1 MDPYLNVDPGTMSPY
16 QHGEVFVTEDGAE
29 SDLDLGHYERFID
42 RNVTRASNLTT
53 GQIYNAVIAKERRG
67 DYLGATVQVIPHVT
81 NEIKE
86 RIHRVA
92 REQQAE
98 VVVVEVGGTVGDI
111 ESLPYLEA
119 IRQFLNDVGRQ
130 NVLYIHL
137 VLLPRVATGELKTKP
152 MQPSVKELRSIG
164 IQPDVLIARADEPID
179 EELREKIA
187 LFCDVKADNVISEPN
202 AWSIYGVPLML
213 EEAGLGR
220 IVVEELGLGERATE
234 PDLVEW
240 RFLTDR
246 IRNARIPLTIGLVGK
261 YIELPDAYLSVAESV
276 KHAAWAAGCNVKLVW
291 IDSEKLERDRDV
303 EPLIGLDG
311 IVVPGGFG
319 YRGIE
324 GKVQAVRFGRER
336 KVPTLGLCMG
346 MQCMVIELARTAL
359 GTEDA
364 NSTEFD
370 AFTPHP
376 VIDLLPEQRDI
387 ADKGGTMRLGS
398 YPCVLENGSLASRAY
413 AQPIV
418 LEPHPDREGR
428 QRPRGTG
435 QAHLPDHRQRL
446 GRGRL
451 REARRHDRRGTAARV
466 MASQRHREGAHDAGR
481 PRGWQGARGG
491 RHPRQ
496 RDALLLGESGIALCG
511 DRRVH
516 REPVRGPAR
525 RHQRGRHEG
534 RRRYRRRIPPAG
546 DQDAGARRVDAQ
558 PDARHAGR
566 AGRRGHRD
574 AAVLGAEADVQSPA
588 DRGGPEAIPRRLS
601 QDAGGE
607 ARRGAREA
615 LTLTTR

>member
-1 MDPYLNVDPGTMSPY
+1 LRVPKFVFVTGGVTSSLGKGITAASLGRILAVRGLSVASLKMDPYLNVDPGTMSPY

-119 IRQFLNDVGRQ
+119 IRQFRNDVGRQ

-137 VLLPRVATGELKTKP
+137 TLLPRVATGELKTKP
-152 MQPSVKELRSIG
+152 TQHSVKELRSIG
-164 IQPDVLIARADEPID
+164 IQPDVLIARADEAID

-187 LFCDVKADNVISEPN
+187 LFCDVKIDNVISEPN

-220 IVVEELGLGERATE
+220 IVVEELGLRERATE
-234 PDLVEW
+234 PDLAEW

-276 KHAAWAAGCNVKLVW
+276 KHAAWAAGCNVKLAW

-376 VIDLLPEQRDI
+376 VIDLLPEQRDV

-398 YPCVLENGSLASRAY
+398 YPCVLDAGSLAARAY
-413 AQPIV
+413 GQPIV
-418 LEPHPDREGR
+418 LERHRHRYEFNNSYRELLAAHGMSFTGLSPDGRLVEIVEIADHPFYLGTQFHPEFKSRPNRPHPLFASFIDS
-428 QRPRGTG
+428 
-435 QAHLPDHRQRL
+435 ALAF
-446 GRGRL
+446 
-451 REARRHDRRGTAARV
+451 ARAN
-466 MASQRHREGAHDAGR
+466 
-481 PRGWQGARGG
+481 
-491 RHPRQ
+491 
-496 RDALLLGESGIALCG
+496 
-511 DRRVH
+511 
-516 REPVRGPAR
+516 
-525 RHQRGRHEG
+525 
-534 RRRYRRRIPPAG
+534 
-546 DQDAGARRVDAQ
+546 
-558 PDARHAGR
+558 GR
-566 AGRRGHRD
+566 AEASAPVLQETHR
-574 AAVLGAEADVQSPA
+574 
-588 DRGGPEAIPRRLS
+588 
-601 QDAGGE
+601 
-607 ARRGAREA
+607 
-615 LTLTTR
+615 

>member
-1 MDPYLNVDPGTMSPY
+1 MPKFVFVTGGVTSSLGKGITAASLGRILAARGLSVASLKMDPYLNVDPGTMSPY

-98 VVVVEVGGTVGDI
+98 LVVVEVGGTVGDI

-119 IRQFLNDVGRQ
+119 IRQFRNDVGRQ

-137 VLLPRVATGELKTKP
+137 TLLPRVATGELKTKP
-152 MQPSVKELRSIG
+152 TQHSVKELRSIG

-179 EELREKIA
+179 EDLREKIA
-187 LFCDVKADNVISEPN
+187 LFCDVKIDNVISEPN
-202 AWSIYGVPLML
+202 AWSIYAVPLML

-234 PDLVEW
+234 ADLGEW
-240 RFLTDR
+240 RFLVDR
-246 IRNARIPLTIGLVGK
+246 IRSARIPLTIGLVGK

-276 KHAAWAAGCNVKLVW
+276 KHASWAAGCNVKLVW

-336 KVPTLGLCMG
+336 RVPTLGLCMG

-359 GTEDA
+359 GTDDA

-398 YPCVLENGSLASRAY
+398 YPCVLETGSLAGRAY
-413 AQPIV
+413 GQPIV
-418 LEPHPDREGR
+418 LERHRHRYEFNNSYRELLAAKGMKFTGLSPDGRLVEIVEIADHPFYLGTQFHPEFKSRPNRPHPLFANFID
-428 QRPRGTG
+428 
-435 QAHLPDHRQRL
+435 AALAF
-446 GRGRL
+446 
-451 REARRHDRRGTAARV
+451 ARAN
-466 MASQRHREGAHDAGR
+466 
-481 PRGWQGARGG
+481 
-491 RHPRQ
+491 
-496 RDALLLGESGIALCG
+496 
-511 DRRVH
+511 
-516 REPVRGPAR
+516 
-525 RHQRGRHEG
+525 
-534 RRRYRRRIPPAG
+534 
-546 DQDAGARRVDAQ
+546 
-558 PDARHAGR
+558 GR
-566 AGRRGHRD
+566 AEAAPMLQETHR
-574 AAVLGAEADVQSPA
+574 
-588 DRGGPEAIPRRLS
+588 
-601 QDAGGE
+601 
-607 ARRGAREA
+607 
-615 LTLTTR
+615 

>member
-1 MDPYLNVDPGTMSPY
+1 MRVPKFVFVTGGVTSSLGKGITAASLGRILAARGLTVASLKMDPYLNVDPGTMSPY

-53 GQIYNAVIAKERRG
+53 GQIYNSVIAKERRG

-98 VVVVEVGGTVGDI
+98 LVVVEVGGTVGDI

-119 IRQFLNDVGRQ
+119 IRQFRNDVGRN
-130 NVLYIHL
+130 NVMYIHL
-137 VLLPRVATGELKTKP
+137 TLLPRVATGELKTKP
-152 MQPSVKELRSIG
+152 TQHSVKELRSIG

-179 EELREKIA
+179 EDLREKIA
-187 LFCDVKADNVISEPN
+187 LFCDVKTDSVISEPN
-202 AWSIYGVPLML
+202 AWSIYAVPLML

-220 IVVEELGLGERATE
+220 IVVEELGLGERAAE
-234 PDLVEW
+234 PNLDEW
-240 RFLTDR
+240 RFLVDR
-246 IRNARIPLTIGLVGK
+246 IRGARIPLTIGMVGK

-276 KHAAWAAGCNVKLVW
+276 KHASWAAGCNVKLVW

-359 GTEDA
+359 GTDDA

-398 YPCVLENGSLASRAY
+398 YPCVLEAGSLAGRAY
-413 AQPIV
+413 GQPIV
-418 LEPHPDREGR
+418 LERHRHRYEFNNSYRELLAAHGMRFSGLSPDGRLVEIVEIPDHPFYLGTQFHPEFKSRPNRPHPLFASFID
-428 QRPRGTG
+428 
-435 QAHLPDHRQRL
+435 
-446 GRGRL
+446 
-451 REARRHDRRGTAARV
+451 AAL
-466 MASQRHREGAHDAGR
+466 A
-481 PRGWQGARGG
+481 
-491 RHPRQ
+491 
-496 RDALLLGESGIALCG
+496 
-511 DRRVH
+511 
-516 REPVRGPAR
+516 
-525 RHQRGRHEG
+525 
-534 RRRYRRRIPPAG
+534 Y
-546 DQDAGARRVDAQ
+546 
-558 PDARHAGR
+558 GR
-566 AGRRGHRD
+566 ANGRAEQSAPMLQETHR
-574 AAVLGAEADVQSPA
+574 
-588 DRGGPEAIPRRLS
+588 
-601 QDAGGE
+601 
-607 ARRGAREA
+607 
-615 LTLTTR
+615 

>member
-1 MDPYLNVDPGTMSPY
+1 VPKFVFVTGGVTSSLGKGITAASLGRILAARGLTVASLKMDPYLNVDPGTMSPY

-98 VVVVEVGGTVGDI
+98 LVVVEVGGTVGDI

-119 IRQFLNDVGRQ
+119 IRQFRNDVGRQ

-137 VLLPRVATGELKTKP
+137 TLLPRVATGELKTKP
-152 MQPSVKELRSIG
+152 TQHSVKELRSIG

-179 EELREKIA
+179 DDLREKIA
-187 LFCDVKADNVISEPN
+187 LFCDVKIDNVISEPN
-202 AWSIYGVPLML
+202 AWSIYAVPLML

-220 IVVEELGLGERATE
+220 IVVEELGLGERAAQA
-234 PDLVEW
+234 DLSEW
-240 RFLTDR
+240 RFLVDR
-246 IRNARIPLTIGLVGK
+246 IRGARIPLTIGLVGK

-276 KHAAWAAGCNVKLVW
+276 KHASWAAGCNVKLVW

-398 YPCVLENGSLASRAY
+398 YPCVLETGSLAGRAY
-413 AQPIV
+413 GQPIV
-418 LEPHPDREGR
+418 LERHRHRYEFNNSYRELLAARGMKFTGLSPDGRLVEIVEIADHPFYLGTQFHPEFKSRPNRPHPLFANFID
-428 QRPRGTG
+428 
-435 QAHLPDHRQRL
+435 AALAF
-446 GRGRL
+446 
-451 REARRHDRRGTAARV
+451 ARAN
-466 MASQRHREGAHDAGR
+466 
-481 PRGWQGARGG
+481 
-491 RHPRQ
+491 
-496 RDALLLGESGIALCG
+496 
-511 DRRVH
+511 
-516 REPVRGPAR
+516 
-525 RHQRGRHEG
+525 
-534 RRRYRRRIPPAG
+534 
-546 DQDAGARRVDAQ
+546 
-558 PDARHAGR
+558 GR
-566 AGRRGHRD
+566 AEAAPMLQETHR
-574 AAVLGAEADVQSPA
+574 
-588 DRGGPEAIPRRLS
+588 
-601 QDAGGE
+601 
-607 ARRGAREA
+607 
-615 LTLTTR
+615 

>member
-1 MDPYLNVDPGTMSPY
+1 VPKFVFVTGGVTSSLGKGITAASLGRILAARGLTVASLKMDPYLNVDPGTMSPY

-98 VVVVEVGGTVGDI
+98 LVVVEVGGTVGDI

-119 IRQFLNDVGRQ
+119 IRQFRNDVGRQ

-137 VLLPRVATGELKTKP
+137 TLLPRVATGELKTKP
-152 MQPSVKELRSIG
+152 TQHSVRELRAIG

-187 LFCDVKADNVISEPN
+187 LFCDVKTDNVISEPD

-234 PDLVEW
+234 PDLAEW

-246 IRNARIPLTIGLVGK
+246 IRNARIPLTVGLIGK

-359 GTEDA
+359 GTDDA

-398 YPCVLENGSLASRAY
+398 YPCVLEAGSLAARAY
-413 AQPIV
+413 GQPIV
-418 LEPHPDREGR
+418 LERHRHRYEFNNSYRELLAAHGMKFTGLSPDGRLVEIVEIAEHPFYLGTQFHPEFKSRPNRPHPLFASFIE
-428 QRPRGTG
+428 T
-435 QAHLPDHRQRL
+435 ALAF
-446 GRGRL
+446 
-451 REARRHDRRGTAARV
+451 ARAT
-466 MASQRHREGAHDAGR
+466 
-481 PRGWQGARGG
+481 
-491 RHPRQ
+491 
-496 RDALLLGESGIALCG
+496 
-511 DRRVH
+511 
-516 REPVRGPAR
+516 
-525 RHQRGRHEG
+525 
-534 RRRYRRRIPPAG
+534 
-546 DQDAGARRVDAQ
+546 
-558 PDARHAGR
+558 GR
-566 AGRRGHRD
+566 AEASAPMLQETRR
-574 AAVLGAEADVQSPA
+574 
-588 DRGGPEAIPRRLS
+588 
-601 QDAGGE
+601 
-607 ARRGAREA
+607 
-615 LTLTTR
+615 

>member
-1 MDPYLNVDPGTMSPY
+1 VFVTGGVTSSLGKGITAASLGRILAARGLAVASLKMDPYLNVDPGTMSPY

-98 VVVVEVGGTVGDI
+98 IVVVEVGGTVGDI

-119 IRQFLNDVGRQ
+119 IRQFRNDVGRQ
-130 NVLYIHL
+130 NVMYIHL
-137 VLLPRVATGELKTKP
+137 TLLPRVATGELKTKP
-152 MQPSVKELRSIG
+152 TQHSVKELRSIG
-164 IQPDVLIARADEPID
+164 IQPDVLIARADQPID
-179 EELREKIA
+179 EDLREKIA
-187 LFCDVKADNVISEPN
+187 LFCDVKTDNVISEPN
-202 AWSIYGVPLML
+202 AWSIYAVPLML

-220 IVVEELGLGERATE
+220 IVVEELGLVERATE
-234 PDLVEW
+234 PDLAEW

-276 KHAAWAAGCNVKLVW
+276 KHAAWAAGCNVKLAW

-359 GTEDA
+359 GTDDA

-387 ADKGGTMRLGS
+387 AEKGGTMRLGS
-398 YPCVLENGSLASRAY
+398 YPCVLEGGSLAARAY
-413 AQPIV
+413 GQPIV
-418 LEPHPDREGR
+418 LERHRHRYEFNNSYRELLAAHGMKFTGLSPDGRLVEIVEIPDHPFYLGTQFHPEFKSRPNRPHPLFANFID
-428 QRPRGTG
+428 
-435 QAHLPDHRQRL
+435 AALAF
-446 GRGRL
+446 
-451 REARRHDRRGTAARV
+451 ARAN
-466 MASQRHREGAHDAGR
+466 
-481 PRGWQGARGG
+481 
-491 RHPRQ
+491 
-496 RDALLLGESGIALCG
+496 
-511 DRRVH
+511 
-516 REPVRGPAR
+516 
-525 RHQRGRHEG
+525 
-534 RRRYRRRIPPAG
+534 
-546 DQDAGARRVDAQ
+546 
-558 PDARHAGR
+558 GR
-566 AGRRGHRD
+566 AEAAPMLQETHR
-574 AAVLGAEADVQSPA
+574 
-588 DRGGPEAIPRRLS
+588 
-601 QDAGGE
+601 
-607 ARRGAREA
+607 
-615 LTLTTR
+615 

>member
-1 MDPYLNVDPGTMSPY
+1 VPKFVFVTGGVTSSLGKGITAASLGRILAARGLTVASLKMDPYLNVDPGTMSPY

-98 VVVVEVGGTVGDI
+98 LVVVEVGGTVGDI

-119 IRQFLNDVGRQ
+119 IRQFRNDVGRN
-130 NVLYIHL
+130 NVMYIHL
-137 VLLPRVATGELKTKP
+137 TLLPRVATGELKTKP
-152 MQPSVKELRSIG
+152 TQHSVKELRSIG

-179 EELREKIA
+179 EDLREKIA
-187 LFCDVKADNVISEPN
+187 LFCDVKTDNVISEPN
-202 AWSIYGVPLML
+202 AWSIYAVPLML

-220 IVVEELGLGERATE
+220 IVVEELGLRERAAE

-240 RFLTDR
+240 RFLVDR
-246 IRNARIPLTIGLVGK
+246 IRGARIPLTIGMVGK

-276 KHAAWAAGCNVKLVW
+276 KHASWAAGCNVKLVW

-324 GKVQAVRFGRER
+324 GKVRAVRFGRER

-398 YPCVLENGSLASRAY
+398 YPCVLEAGSLAGRAY
-413 AQPIV
+413 GQPIV
-418 LEPHPDREGR
+418 LERHRHRYEFNNSYRELLAAHGMKFSGLSPDGRLVEIVEIPDHPFYLGTQFHPEFKSRPNRPHPLF
-428 QRPRGTG
+428 
-435 QAHLPDHRQRL
+435 ANF
-446 GRGRL
+446 
-451 REARRHDRRGTAARV
+451 
-466 MASQRHREGAHDAGR
+466 
-481 PRGWQGARGG
+481 
-491 RHPRQ
+491 
-496 RDALLLGESGIALCG
+496 
-511 DRRVH
+511 
-516 REPVRGPAR
+516 
-525 RHQRGRHEG
+525 
-534 RRRYRRRIPPAG
+534 
-546 DQDAGARRVDAQ
+546 VDAALAF
-558 PDARHAGR
+558 ARANGR
-566 AGRRGHRD
+566 AEASAPMLQETHR
-574 AAVLGAEADVQSPA
+574 
-588 DRGGPEAIPRRLS
+588 
-601 QDAGGE
+601 
-607 ARRGAREA
+607 
-615 LTLTTR
+615 

>member
-1 MDPYLNVDPGTMSPY
+1 LPKFVFVTGGVTSSLGKGITAASLGRILAARGLSVASLKMDPYLNVDPGTMSPY

-53 GQIYNAVIAKERRG
+53 GQIYNSVIAKERRG

-119 IRQFLNDVGRQ
+119 IRQFRNDVGRQ

-137 VLLPRVATGELKTKP
+137 SLLPRVATGELKTKP
-152 MQPSVKELRSIG
+152 TQHSVRELRAIG
-164 IQPDVLIARADEPID
+164 IQPDVLIARADQPID
-179 EELREKIA
+179 EDLREKIA
-187 LFCDVKADNVISEPN
+187 LFCDVKTDNVISEPD
-202 AWSIYGVPLML
+202 AWSIYAVPLML

-220 IVVEELGLGERATE
+220 IVVEELGLGERATH
-234 PDLVEW
+234 PDLTEW
-240 RFLTDR
+240 QAIVDR
-246 IRNARIPLTIGLVGK
+246 IRGARIPLNIGLVGK
-261 YIELPDAYLSVAESV
+261 YIELTDAYISVAESI
-276 KHAAWAAGCNVKLVW
+276 KHAAWAAGCDVKISWV
-291 IDSEKLERDRDV
+291 DSERLERDRDV

-324 GKVQAVRFGRER
+324 GKVQATRFGRER

-346 MQCMVIELARTAL
+346 LQCMVIELARTAL

-376 VIDLLPEQRDI
+376 VIDLLPEQRDV

-398 YPCVLENGSLASRAY
+398 YPCVLEPGSLAARAY
-413 AQPIV
+413 GQPIV
-418 LEPHPDREGR
+418 LERHRHRYEFNNAYRELLAQHGMRFSGLSPDGRLVEIVEMPDHPFFLGTQFHPEFKSRPNRPHPLF
-428 QRPRGTG
+428 
-435 QAHLPDHRQRL
+435 ASFI
-446 GRGRL
+446 
-451 REARRHDRRGTAARV
+451 EASLANAR
-466 MASQRHREGAHDAGR
+466 AN
-481 PRGWQGARGG
+481 
-491 RHPRQ
+491 
-496 RDALLLGESGIALCG
+496 
-511 DRRVH
+511 
-516 REPVRGPAR
+516 
-525 RHQRGRHEG
+525 
-534 RRRYRRRIPPAG
+534 
-546 DQDAGARRVDAQ
+546 
-558 PDARHAGR
+558 GR
-566 AGRRGHRD
+566 AQI
-574 AAVLGAEADVQSPA
+574 AA
-588 DRGGPEAIPRRLS
+588 PRL
-601 QDAGGE
+601 QE
-607 ARRGAREA
+607 
-615 LTLTTR
+615 TTT

>member
-1 MDPYLNVDPGTMSPY
+1 VFVTGGVTSSLGKGITAASLGRILAARGLAVASLKMDPYLNVDPGTMSPY

-119 IRQFLNDVGRQ
+119 IRQFRNDVGRQ

-137 VLLPRVATGELKTKP
+137 TLLPRVATGELKTKP
-152 MQPSVKELRSIG
+152 TQHSVKELRSIG
-164 IQPDVLIARADEPID
+164 IQPDVLIARADEEID

-187 LFCDVKADNVISEPN
+187 LFCDVKIDNVISEPN

-246 IRNARIPLTIGLVGK
+246 IRNARIPLTIGLIGK

-398 YPCVLENGSLASRAY
+398 YPCVLEAGSLAARAY
-413 AQPIV
+413 GQPIV
-418 LEPHPDREGR
+418 LERHRHRYEFNNSYRELLAAHGMTFTGLSPDGRLVEIVEIADHPFYLGTQFHPEFKSRPNRPHPLFASFIDS
-428 QRPRGTG
+428 
-435 QAHLPDHRQRL
+435 ALAF
-446 GRGRL
+446 
-451 REARRHDRRGTAARV
+451 ARAN
-466 MASQRHREGAHDAGR
+466 
-481 PRGWQGARGG
+481 
-491 RHPRQ
+491 
-496 RDALLLGESGIALCG
+496 
-511 DRRVH
+511 
-516 REPVRGPAR
+516 
-525 RHQRGRHEG
+525 
-534 RRRYRRRIPPAG
+534 
-546 DQDAGARRVDAQ
+546 
-558 PDARHAGR
+558 GR
-566 AGRRGHRD
+566 AEASAPMLQETHR
-574 AAVLGAEADVQSPA
+574 
-588 DRGGPEAIPRRLS
+588 
-601 QDAGGE
+601 
-607 ARRGAREA
+607 
-615 LTLTTR
+615 

>member
-1 MDPYLNVDPGTMSPY
+1 MPKFVFVTGGVTSSLGKGITAASLGRILAARGLAVASLKMDPYLNVDPGTMSPY
-16 QHGEVFVTEDGAE
+16 QHGEVFMTEDGAE

-119 IRQFLNDVGRQ
+119 IRQFRNDVGRN
-130 NVLYIHL
+130 NVMYIHL
-137 VLLPRVATGELKTKP
+137 ALLPRVATGELKTKP
-152 MQPSVKELRSIG
+152 TQHSVRELRAIG
-164 IQPDVLIARADEPID
+164 IQPDVLIARADTEVD

-187 LFCDVKADNVISEPN
+187 LFCDVKVDNVISEPN
-202 AWSIYGVPLML
+202 AWSIYAVPLML

-220 IVVEELGLGERATE
+220 IVVEELGLAERTSE
-234 PDLVEW
+234 PDLAEW
-240 RFLTDR
+240 RALTER
-246 IRNARIPLTIGLVGK
+246 IRDAHIPLRIGLVGK
-261 YIELPDAYLSVAESV
+261 YIELTDAYLSVAESV
-276 KHAAWAAGCNVKLVW
+276 KHAAWAAGCNVKITW
-291 IDSEKLERDRDV
+291 IDSERLERDRDF

-311 IVVPGGFG
+311 VVVPGGFG

-324 GKVQAVRFGRER
+324 GKLQAVRYGRER
-336 KVPTLGLCMG
+336 RVPTLGLCMG

-398 YPCVLENGSLASRAY
+398 YPCVLDAGSLAARAY
-413 AQPIV
+413 GQPIV
-418 LEPHPDREGR
+418 LERHRHRYEFNNAYRELLAQHGMRFSGLSPDGRLVEIVEIDDHPFFLGTQFHPEFKSRPNRPHPLFVAFIAASLEY
-428 QRPRGTG
+428 
-435 QAHLPDHRQRL
+435 
-446 GRGRL
+446 
-451 REARRHDRRGTAARV
+451 ARAN
-466 MASQRHREGAHDAGR
+466 
-481 PRGWQGARGG
+481 
-491 RHPRQ
+491 
-496 RDALLLGESGIALCG
+496 
-511 DRRVH
+511 
-516 REPVRGPAR
+516 
-525 RHQRGRHEG
+525 
-534 RRRYRRRIPPAG
+534 
-546 DQDAGARRVDAQ
+546 
-558 PDARHAGR
+558 GR
-566 AGRRGHRD
+566 A
-574 AAVLGAEADVQSPA
+574 EASAPLLQESH
-588 DRGGPEAIPRRLS
+588 
-601 QDAGGE
+601 
-607 ARRGAREA
+607 
-615 LTLTTR
+615 T